1 MFRRH
6 IIRETQRF
14 LKGKNL
20 SIQWLLFESNGEI
33 HNLEGKELEVYM
45 VSGGHRFP
53 VRVYTVTENAIAW
66 TFLAGMQTKPGYYK
80 LVLYERD
87 PLNGLYSYD
96 VHEAFMLVTE
106 EEAEHFDNVI
116 SEDAVLKVTSVLTY
130 AHISNIASVDTVQAE
145 GGSVAV
151 VHLTNGKTFN
161 IPVGGGGGGS
171 SFTLLP
177 ATATK
182 LGGIKVGFTQD
193 GNKYPVML
201 DGQNKAYVEVPDIG
215 GFAPLDTLYS
225 DSREDSLSANM
236 GRVLREMIEALPSGG
251 GEGGGSGNAIN
262 YVYYIDS
269 EDPIVTYG
277 PNRLGIGRSTYIHL
291 KTASYYWSQK
301 PKEGSWVVHLPGDGT
316 ISIYGGC
323 HIDEENDEYI
333 CASMPIVHHAIVDTE
348 QGGSS
353 EPGEPGEPGRSITSV
368 QHWFKLC
375 ADESVQATPMNV
387 ADPSSSAGGSW
398 SLTAGS
404 PTVQYPYLRCFM
416 QVNYDQPLANG
427 YTYTRSS
434 AFTARYFNS
443 DSSADY
449 QELVDALSSLRQE
462 LLADLAGY
470 DATIAA
476 LNEALEG
483 LRSTLS
489 GSIANQIN
497 ELRNRLNQ
505 INGTDVELIM
515 DNGLWAVLTSWQN
528 ETGDKKAFADIIAN
542 AEQAKITLQNGST
555 FFDHS
560 VGGSFTLDGILGMIS
575 AKVTRQDVNAMIAS
589 AQFSV
594 DPSSLN
600 SVISKSQA
608 CWKKNG
614 ILYPYDLYL
623 TDYMTANPSA
633 TLADYET
640 YMTAQSDGPSGDS
653 TRPAGPFELV
663 VVVEQFSA
671 IKQTMD
677 EISASVD
684 TTKYMW
690 KKGNQYASYNAFETD
705 WENSSSAYSAYTYEQ
720 YVTNVLGY
728 TKIEVGAALS
738 NITQS
743 SDEIRA
749 IIGDMGYFWRKPAV
763 GGGYEYQR
771 YAVPSNQTRDAYVA
785 AMQTAGWTLVT
796 YASRMSVIDQFP
808 DSITAL
814 VKQSTL
820 CWVDE
825 SATGAAYC
833 RDYDYWQTAYQ
844 NAGSELSYEDWV
856 AANHSS
862 YALTV
867 VTDSFSR
874 IKQTADSIT
883 SAVADIE
890 GHETRLS
897 AVEQTAEEISLSVSK
912 VHSVWKDNATGELYE
927 YNEFA
932 DAYETYE
939 AGATNPLEYED
950 WVENTQNCTLSDSF
964 DEVSGIKLQG
974 DKIWAG
980 VGDGDDLK
988 ASIEIIANSEVDDET
1003 GSKIILDADNV
1014 IINGGLQAGVVKAG
1028 TIEARAV
1035 TSEKIDTGA
1044 VTAAKIDAG
1053 AVTAEKIAAGVLE
1066 AAFATIFNQLTVGT
1080 YSKVVLENGFIRIY
1094 DDHDPQRMVIEIGQ
1108 GSANS
1113 TPVLKFYGVRA
1124 DGTWGLLY
1132 DLGPGGIQW
1141 ADDGYQYDDCKL
1153 GERVVLGRLCSI
1165 GATVQGVN
1173 ISSEGANVRNGYHVF
1188 TPAKKSMSGVA
1199 TQYYNYNEKQG
1210 DGISGHGWVS
1220 YATIQQFYGLLV
1232 KTDLTYALRPNGAN
1246 AEIEVWP
1253 KISESLLTDKL
1264 ADGWYLDNT
1273 DGFLSNY
1280 RGTISEETPEDPDE
1294 EPDATEEEAAEGT
1307 ND

>member
-53 VRVYTVTENAIAW
+53 VKVYTVTENAIAW

-130 AHISNIASVDTVQAE
+130 AHISNLASVDTVEAD
-145 GGSVAV
+145 GGKLAV

-215 GFAPLDTLYS
+215 GVVPLDTLYS
-225 DSREDSLSANM
+225 DSKEDPLSANM
-236 GRVLREMIEALPSGG
+236 GRVLREMIENLPSGD

-277 PNRLGIGRSTYIHL
+277 PNRIGMGRFTYYHF
-291 KTASYYWSQK
+291 KTASYYWSQI

-323 HIDEENDEYI
+323 HVDEENDEYI
-333 CASMPIVHHAIVDTE
+333 CASWPIRHHAIVDTE

-489 GSIANQIN
+489 GSIANQLN

-623 TDYMTANPSA
+623 TDYMTANPSD

-640 YMTAQSDGPSGDS
+640 YMTAQSGGPSGDS

-677 EISASVD
+677 EIAASVD

-705 WENSSSAYSAYTYEQ
+705 WENRSSAYSAYTYEQ

-728 TKIEVGAALS
+728 TKVEVGAALS

-749 IIGDMGYFWRKPAV
+749 IIGDMGYFWRKPAS

-814 VKQSTL
+814 VKKSTL
-820 CWVDE
+820 CWIDS
-825 SATGAAYC
+825 SATGAAYS
-833 RDYDYWQTAYQ
+833 RDYDYWKTAYE
-844 NAGSELSYEDWV
+844 NSGSELSYEDWV
-856 AANHSS
+856 ADNHSS
-862 YALTV
+862 YELTV

-883 SAVADIE
+883 SAVADID

-897 AVEQTAEEISLSVSK
+897 AVEQTAEEISLAVSK
-912 VHSVWKDNATGELYE
+912 THSVWKDNATGELYE

-932 DAYETYE
+932 DAYETYK
-939 AGATNPLEYED
+939 ASATNPLEYED

-1028 TIEARAV
+1028 TIDALAV
-1035 TSEKIDTGA
+1035 TSE
-1044 VTAAKIDAG
+1044 KIDAG
-1053 AVTAEKIAAGVLE
+1053 AVTASKIDAGAVTADKIATGVLE

-1094 DDHDPQRMVIEIGQ
+1094 DDHNPQRMVIEIGQ

-1173 ISSEGANVRNGYHVF
+1173 ISSEGANIRNGYHVF
-1188 TPAKKSMSGVA
+1188 TPAKKSKSGVA

-1280 RGTISEETPEDPDE
+1280 RGTISEETPV
-1294 EPDATEEEAAEGT
+1294 EPGEEEEAVEGT

>member
-1 MFRRH
+1 MIQR
-6 IIRETQRF
+6 IRI
-14 LKGKNL
+14 GNNI
-20 SIQWLLFESNGEI
+20 SVVWLFYEDDGNI
-33 HNLEGKELEVYM
+33 HNLEGKYLELYM
-45 VSGGHRFP
+45 TCGGYKYP
-53 VRVYTVTENAIAW
+53 VTAYTVTENAIAW
-66 TFLAGMQTKPGYYK
+66 VFPAALQTKTGYYD

-87 PLNGLYSYD
+87 EVRGLYSYD
-96 VHEAFMLVTE
+96 VAKAFCLE
-106 EEAEHFDNVI
+106 PK
-116 SEDAVLKVTSVLTY
+116 DALTNIETIVDDDFTVMVRSILTY
-130 AHISNIASVDTVQAE
+130 AHITNLASVDTVEAE
-145 GGSVAV
+145 GGNVAV

-161 IPVGGGGGGS
+161 IPVGGSGGGS
-171 SFTLLP
+171 GYSLLP
-177 ATATK
+177 ATATR
-182 LGGIKVGFTQD
+182 LGGLKVGYTKN
-193 GNKYPVML
+193 GTKYPVLL
-201 DGQNKAYVEVPDIG
+201 DQQNNAYVDVPENG
-215 GFAPLDTLYS
+215 GINVHDGLYS
-225 DSREDSLSANM
+225 TNPDDALSANM
-236 GRVLREMIEALPSGG
+236 GRVLREMIENIPSGGGG
-251 GEGGGSGNAIN
+251 GEGGVANSRYVIYKDPDGPEVVHRQGSN
-262 YVYYIDS
+262 
-269 EDPIVTYG
+269 VTRF
-277 PNRLGIGRSTYIHL
+277 NF
-291 KTASYYWSQK
+291 KTSASYWDKVPTDGQFAL
-301 PKEGSWVVHLPGDGT
+301 VFPGNGYVRVFELRV
-316 ISIYGGC
+316 SV
-323 HIDEENDEYI
+323 DEEDGEKYI
-333 CASMPIVHHAIVDTE
+333 SGSSLFTNFEICVADLE
-348 QGGSS
+348 GGGGGGS
-353 EPGEPGEPGRSITSV
+353 EPGEPGADGRSITSV

-387 ADPSSSAGGSW
+387 EDPSSSAGGSW

-404 PTVQYPYLRCFM
+404 PTAQYPYLRCFM
-416 QVNYDQPLANG
+416 QVNYDTPLASG

-443 DSSADY
+443 DSSVEYD
-449 QELVDALSSLRQE
+449 ELVDAISSLRSD
-462 LLADLAGY
+462 LLSEISDREAA
-470 DATIAA
+470 IVA
-476 LNEALEG
+476 LNTALEG

-489 GSIANQIN
+489 GSIANQLT

-505 INGTDVELIM
+505 ISGTDVELIM
-515 DNGLWAVLTSWQN
+515 NDGLWAVLTSWQN

-623 TDYMTANPSA
+623 TDYMTDNPSA

-690 KKGNQYASYNAFETD
+690 QKGGQYASYDAFETNY
-705 WENSSSAYSAYTYEQ
+705 ENRSSTYSSYTYEQ

-728 TKIEVGAALS
+728 TKVEVGSALS
-738 NITQS
+738 NITQT
-743 SDEIRA
+743 SDEIKA
-749 IIGDMGYFWRKPAV
+749 QIGDMGYFWRKPAS

-771 YAVPSNQTRDAYVA
+771 YAVPSNTTRDAYVT
-785 AMQTAGWTLVT
+785 AMQTAGWSLVT

-814 VKQSTL
+814 VKNSTL

-825 SATGAAYC
+825 TATGAAYC
-833 RDYDYWQTAYQ
+833 RDYDYWMTAYQ
-844 NAGSELSYEDWV
+844 NSGSLLSYEDWV
-856 AANHSS
+856 VANHSS
-862 YALTV
+862 YELTV

-932 DAYETYE
+932 EAYETYKE
-939 AGATNPLEYED
+939 SATNPLEYED

-964 DEVSGIKLQG
+964 EEVSGIKLQG

-988 ASIEIIANSEVDDET
+988 ASIEIIANSEVDEET

-1028 TIEARAV
+1028 TIDAKAV

-1044 VTAAKIDAG
+1044 VTASKIDAG
-1053 AVTAEKIAAGVLE
+1053 AVTADKIATGVLE

-1080 YSKVVLENGFIRIY
+1080 YSKVVLEDGFLRIY
-1094 DDHDPQRMVIEIGQ
+1094 DDHSPQRMVIEIGQ

-1141 ADDGYQYDDCKL
+1141 ADDGYQYDDCEL

-1165 GATVQGVN
+1165 GATVEGVN

-1188 TPAKKSMSGVA
+1188 TPAKKSKSGVA

-1232 KTDLTYALRPNGAN
+1232 KTDQTYALRPNGAN

-1280 RGTISEETPEDPDE
+1280 RGTISEETPADPDE
-1294 EPDATEEEAAEGT
+1294 EPDDTEEEAVEGT

>member
-1 MFRRH
+1 M
-6 IIRETQRF
+6 IQRF
-14 LKGKNL
+14 RIGNNL
-20 SIQWLLFESNGEI
+20 TVNWLLYEDDGNI
-33 HNLEGKELEVYM
+33 HNLEGKELELYM
-45 VSGGHRFP
+45 TCGGFKYP
-53 VRVYTVTENAIAW
+53 VTNYTVTENALAW
-66 TFLAGMQTKPGYYK
+66 VFPASHQTKTGYYK
-80 LVLYERD
+80 LVLIERD
-87 PLNGLYSYD
+87 QVRGLYSYD
-96 VHEAFMLVTE
+96 VAHAFCLEPKHALTNIE
-106 EEAEHFDNVI
+106 TIID
-116 SEDAVLKVTSVLTY
+116 EDATVQVRSALTY
-130 AHISNIASVDTVQAE
+130 AHITNLASIDVVETSDGKSTNV
-145 GGSVAV
+145 V
-151 VHLTNGKTFN
+151 VHLTNGKSFTLPFN
-161 IPVGGGGGGS
+161 PGSGSGS
-171 SFTLLP
+171 SFTLQP
-177 ATATK
+177 ATEAK
-182 LGGIKVGFTQD
+182 LGGIRIGFTQD
-193 GNKYPVML
+193 GNKYPVKL
-201 DGQNKAYVEVPDIG
+201 DTNSKAYVEIPGVGVNVHDG
-215 GFAPLDTLYS
+215 LYS
-225 DSREDSLSANM
+225 TSADDALSANM
-236 GRVLREMIEALPSGG
+236 GRALREMIENIPSGGGG
-251 GEGGGSGNAIN
+251 GEGGTANSRYVIYKDQAGPEVHRRGNTILQSFKTASVYWDKIPTTGQWALFAIGDGYIYGSELNVIE
-262 YVYYIDS
+262 
-269 EDPIVTYG
+269 EDGELFISSN
-277 PNRLGIGRSTYIHL
+277 NRLGHFSFYVADL
-291 KTASYYWSQK
+291 
-301 PKEGSWVVHLPGDGT
+301 EGGGGGGGEPGD
-316 ISIYGGC
+316 
-323 HIDEENDEYI
+323 
-333 CASMPIVHHAIVDTE
+333 
-348 QGGSS
+348 
-353 EPGEPGEPGRSITSV
+353 PGEPGRSITSV
-368 QHWFKLC
+368 EHWFKLC
-375 ADESVQATPMNV
+375 ADESVQATPMSV

-416 QVNYDQPLANG
+416 QVNYDTPLASG

-443 DSSADY
+443 DSSVEYD
-449 QELVDALSSLRQE
+449 ELVDAISSLRSD
-462 LLADLAGY
+462 LLSEIRDREAA
-470 DATIAA
+470 IVA
-476 LNEALEG
+476 LNAALEG

-489 GSIANQIN
+489 GSIANQLT

-505 INGTDVELIM
+505 ISGTDVELIM
-515 DNGLWAVLTSWQN
+515 NDGLWAVLTSWQN

-542 AEQAKITLQNGST
+542 AEQAKITIQNGST

-608 CWKKNG
+608 CWRKNG

-623 TDYMTANPSA
+623 TDYMSDHSSA

-640 YMTAQSDGPSGDS
+640 YMTAQSGGPSGDS

-690 KKGNQYASYNAFETD
+690 MKGNQYASYNAFETN
-705 WENSSSAYSAYTYEQ
+705 WENRSSAYSAYTYEQ

-749 IIGDMGYFWRKPAV
+749 IIGDMGYFWRKPAS

-785 AMQTAGWTLVT
+785 SMQTAGWSLVT

-814 VKQSTL
+814 VKKSTL

-825 SATGAAYC
+825 TATGAAYC
-833 RDYDYWQTAYQ
+833 RDYDYWKTAYE
-844 NAGSELSYEDWV
+844 NSGSQLSYEDWV
-856 AANHSS
+856 VANHSS
-862 YALTV
+862 YELTV

-883 SAVADIE
+883 SAVGDIE

-912 VHSVWKDNATGELYE
+912 VHSCWKDNATGELYE

-932 DAYETYE
+932 EAYETYKE
-939 AGATNPLEYED
+939 SATNPLEYED

-964 DEVSGIKLQG
+964 EEVSGIKLQG

-988 ASIEIIANSEVDDET
+988 ASIEIIADAETDE
-1003 GSKIILDADNV
+1003 GKIILDADNV

-1028 TIEARAV
+1028 TIDAKAV

-1044 VTAAKIDAG
+1044 VTASKIDAG
-1053 AVTAEKIAAGVLE
+1053 AVTAEKIATGVLE

-1080 YSKVVLENGFIRIY
+1080 YSKVILENGFIRIY
-1094 DDHDPQRMVIEIGQ
+1094 DDHSPQRMVIEIGQ

-1165 GATVQGVN
+1165 GATVEGVN

-1188 TPAKKSMSGVA
+1188 TPAKKSKSGVA

-1232 KTDLTYALRPNGAN
+1232 KTDQTYALRPNGAN

-1280 RGTISEETPEDPDE
+1280 RGTISEETPADPDE
-1294 EPDATEEEAAEGT
+1294 EPDDTAEEEEVVEGT